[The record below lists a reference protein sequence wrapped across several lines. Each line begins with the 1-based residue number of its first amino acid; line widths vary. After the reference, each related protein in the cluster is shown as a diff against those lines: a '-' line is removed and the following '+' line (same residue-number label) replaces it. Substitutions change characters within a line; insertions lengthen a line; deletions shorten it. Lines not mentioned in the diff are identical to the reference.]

1 MNETWEAVR
10 RFFSREFLGVPWL
23 QWVLFLTIT
32 LVLMLVLG
40 IILRTVLGRLKR
52 AVTQTHNTYDD
63 YLVGVLER
71 TRWFGLLGLSLFLAL
86 YCVALG
92 GPYTPEVSLRTFAL
106 VLVFLQVGYWG
117 TGLIDVVLQKG
128 FQATRVSESTR
139 RSSAGVVRW
148 FALVFIWGCVFLLI
162 LSAFNIEITP
172 LLAGLG
178 VGGIAIAF
186 ALQQILSDVF
196 CSVAIVLDRP
206 FEVGDFIITGEH
218 MGTVEHIGI
227 KTTHLRSLGGEQIII
242 PNSDLLGSRIRNYKR
257 MQERRIVFGFGVLY
271 STSVDKLN
279 QIPDLVKEV
288 ITAVEKVRFDR
299 AHFQSFGDSAL
310 QFEVVYYVLSPDFNL
325 YMDIQQQINLEIL
338 RRFQALE
345 IEMAFPSRTLYLD
358 RESAAVFARSG
369 NHQTNQQSS

>member
-1 MNETWEAVR
+1 MNEMWEALR
-10 RFFSREFLGVPWL
+10 RFFTQPFLGVPWL

-32 LVLMLVLG
+32 AVLILVFGIVLRVA
-40 IILRTVLGRLKR
+40 LRRLKK
-52 AVTQTHNTYDD
+52 AVALTHNTYDD

-71 TRWFGLLGLSLFLAL
+71 TRWFGLLGVSIFLTL
-86 YCVALG
+86 YAVALG
-92 GPYTPEVSLRTFAL
+92 GPYTPEVTFRTLAL
-106 VLVFLQVGYWG
+106 VLVFIQVGYWG
-117 TGLIDVVLQKG
+117 TGLIDVVLEKG

-162 LSAFNIEITP
+162 LSAFNVEITP
-172 LLAGLG
+172 LIAGLG

-206 FEVGDFIITGEH
+206 FEVGDFIIVGDYL
-218 MGTVEHIGI
+218 GTVENIGI
-227 KTTHLRSLGGEQIII
+227 KTSRIRSLGGEQIII
-242 PNSDLLGSRIRNYKR
+242 PNSDLLSSRIRNYKR
-257 MQERRIVFGFGVLY
+257 MLERRIVFGFGVLY

-288 ITAVEKVRFDR
+288 ISAIETVRFDR

-310 QFEVVYYVLSPDFNL
+310 QFEVVYHVLSPDYNL
-325 YMDIQQQINLEIL
+325 YMDIQQQINLGIM
-338 RRFQALE
+338 RRFEALE
-345 IEMAFPSRTLYLD
+345 IEMAFPSRTLYFD
-358 RESAAVFARSG
+358 RESAALLARSG
-369 NHQTNQQSS
+369 NQQTNQQSS